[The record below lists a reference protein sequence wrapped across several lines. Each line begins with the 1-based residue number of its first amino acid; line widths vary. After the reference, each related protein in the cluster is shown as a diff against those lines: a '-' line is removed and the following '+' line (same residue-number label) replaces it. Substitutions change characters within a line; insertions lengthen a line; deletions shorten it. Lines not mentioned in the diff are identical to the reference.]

1 MKILDIALK
10 DMTRSF
16 RSAFALVFMFGV
28 PLLLTGMFYFMF
40 GGVATGS
47 QGFSVPVTKVVVAN
61 LDQGGPGFD
70 LARAGLPG
78 GSQAH
83 SLGEMVLATLQDKSF
98 ASLMQIST
106 AASAEAARAQV
117 DSQKAGVAILI
128 PSDFS
133 QQFSDLNRPA
143 VIQLYKDPTLTLGPS
158 IVQSVI
164 SQFMDSL
171 SGAKVAVEVV
181 TRQTG
186 STDPDL
192 IGQVVAQ
199 YLAAITGNPSGT
211 GPTGDQSTALLN
223 LHAPSAKK
231 PASSTLSLIV
241 SFIMG
246 GMTIFYAFFTGTST
260 AQTILREDED
270 GTLPRLFTTPTS
282 HASVLGGKFLAVG
295 LTVLVQ
301 MTVLLILGRLIFA
314 IQWGSLLPLA
324 LVTLA
329 TVLAAATFGIFIMSL
344 LKSTHQAGTV
354 LGGVLTVTG
363 MLGMVKI
370 FTMGSPTSP
379 AWADIASMFVPQGW
393 AVRGLSQVMAAASIN
408 DILLTC
414 LALLGMSVVFFL
426 IGVLHFQKRYA

>member
-16 RSAFALVFMFGV
+16 RSTFALIFMFGI
-28 PLLLTGMFYFMF
+28 PLLMTGMFYFMF
-40 GGVATGS
+40 GGGAKS
-47 QGFSVPVTKVVVAN
+47 DQGFSVPVTKVVVVN
-61 LDQGGPGFD
+61 LDQGSPSFD
-70 LARAGLPG
+70 LAKAQTPG
-78 GSQAH
+78 ASQAH
-83 SLGEMVLATLQDKSF
+83 SLGDMVLSTLQDKSF

-106 AASAEAARAQV
+106 VATAQAARAQV
-117 DSQKAGVAILI
+117 DSQQAGVAIII
-128 PSDFS
+128 PADFS
-133 QQFSDLNRPA
+133 QQFSDTNGQA
-143 VIQLYKDPTLTLGPS
+143 VIQLYKDPTLSLGPGILES
-158 IVQSVI
+158 IL

-171 SGAKVAVEVV
+171 SGAKVAVAVV
-181 TRQTG
+181 TQQTG
-186 STDPDL
+186 STGPAL
-192 IGQVVAQ
+192 INQVVAQ
-199 YLAAITGNPSGT
+199 YVAAIPSG
-211 GPTGDQSTALLN
+211 DQTAALLD
-223 LHAPSAKK
+223 LHAPLAKK

-246 GMTIFYAFFTGTST
+246 GMTIFYAFYTGTST
-260 AQTILREDED
+260 AQTILREDEG

-282 HASVLGGKFLAVG
+282 QATVLGGKFLAVG

-301 MTVLLILGRLIFA
+301 MTVLLILGHLIFA

-324 LVTLA
+324 LVTFA

-344 LKSTHQAGTV
+344 LKSTRQAGTV

-379 AWADIASMFVPQGW
+379 AWADIASMAVPQGW
-393 AVRGLSQVMAAASIN
+393 AVRGLSQVMAAASLN

-426 IGVLHFQKRYA
+426 VGVLRFQKRYA

>member
-1 MKILDIALK
+1 MKIFDIALK

-16 RSAFALVFMFGV
+16 RSTFALVFMFGV

-40 GGVATGS
+40 GGAAKGD
-47 QGFSVPVTKVVVAN
+47 QDFSVPVTKVVVAN

-70 LARAGLPG
+70 LAKAQLPG

-83 SLGEMVLATLQDKSF
+83 SLGDMVLASLQDKSF
-98 ASLMQIST
+98 DHLMQINT
-106 AASAEAARAQV
+106 AASAKAARAQV
-117 DSQKAGVAILI
+117 DSQKAGVAIII
-128 PSDFS
+128 PADFS
-133 QQFSDLNRPA
+133 EQFSETNGQA
-143 VIQLYKDPTLTLGPS
+143 TIQLYKDPTLTLGPS
-158 IVQSVI
+158 IVESVI
-164 SQFMDSL
+164 SQFMDSM
-171 SGAKVAVEVV
+171 SGAKVAVNVV
-181 TRQTG
+181 IHQIG
-186 STDPDL
+186 STDPAL

-199 YLAAITGNPSGT
+199 YVAAIPS
-211 GPTGDQSTALLN
+211 GDQSAALLE
-223 LHAPSAKK
+223 LHAPPAKK

-246 GMTIFYAFFTGTST
+246 GMTIFYAFYTGTST

-270 GTLPRLFTTPTS
+270 GTLPRLFTTPTPQ
-282 HASVLGGKFLAVG
+282 ATVLGGKFLAIG

-324 LVTLA
+324 LVTLV

-344 LKSTHQAGTV
+344 LKSTRQAGTV

-393 AVRGLSQVMAAASIN
+393 AVRGLSQVMAAASLN

-426 IGVLHFQKRYA
+426 IGVLRFQKRYA